1 MKYGPIMLIT
11 IIMDIKFSMM
21 QCVFQKFIL
30 LFLIILFGNSIV
42 SGQDLDYK
50 GGIKTHDGVLLY
62 FNKDKDTY
70 TIDLKGE
77 IDLNR
82 FPIVKVNAN
91 FFELKNGP
99 KSMFGKSE
107 DEILINFQIWEHK
120 YLEDELFKQKIIFKQ
135 KRLKIKN
142 KVLNFWFYEMPK
154 NQIIDKPVQRTFYL
168 DFIQGQRVYGFSYP
182 SFSGNEREGKDFLI
196 GLFNSMHFYNKSID
210 INHLRRQIVK
220 GVNYY

>member
-1 MKYGPIMLIT
+1 
-11 IIMDIKFSMM
+11 MDIKFSKK
-21 QCVFQKFIL
+21 QSIFQKFIL
-30 LFLIILFGNSIV
+30 LVLIIIFGKTIV
-42 SGQDLDYK
+42 SGQEPDYK

>member
-1 MKYGPIMLIT
+1 
-11 IIMDIKFSMM
+11 MDIKFSKK
-21 QCVFQKFIL
+21 QSIFQKFIFL
-30 LFLIILFGNSIV
+30 VLIIIFGKTIV
-42 SGQDLDYK
+42 SGQEPDYK

-82 FPIVKVNAN
+82 YPIVKVNGN
-91 FFELKNGP
+91 LFELKNGP
-99 KSMFGKSE
+99 KKMFGKSE

-120 YLEDELFKQKIIFKQ
+120 YLEDELFKQSIKFKQ

-142 KVLNFWFYEMPK
+142 KLLNFWFFEMPK
-154 NQIIDKPVQRTFYL
+154 NRTIDKPVLRTFYL
-168 DFIQGQRVYGFSYP
+168 DFIQGQRAYSFSYP
-182 SFSGNEREGKDFLI
+182 SLSGNEKEAMIFLL
-196 GLFNSMHFYNKSID
+196 GLYNSMHFYSKSID

>member
-1 MKYGPIMLIT
+1 MKYGLIMLIT
-11 IIMDIKFSMM
+11 LIMGVKFSVTKR
-21 QCVFQKFIL
+21 VFQKFIL
-30 LFLIILFGNSIV
+30 LFLSILFGNSIV
-42 SGQDLDYK
+42 LGQDLDSK

-82 FPIVKVNAN
+82 FPIVKVNGKLY
-91 FFELKNGP
+91 ELKNGP

-120 YLEDELFKQKIIFKQ
+120 YLEDELFKQSITFKQ

-142 KVLNFWFYEMPK
+142 KQLNFWSFEMPK
-154 NQIIDKPVQRTFYL
+154 NRTINKPVLRTFYL
-168 DFIQGQRVYGFSYP
+168 DFIQGKRAYSFSYP
-182 SFSGNEREGKDFLI
+182 SLSGNEIEAKDFLL
-196 GLFNSMHFYNKSID
+196 GLYNSMHFYSKSID
-210 INHLRRQIVK
+210 INQLRRKIVE
-220 GVNYY
+220 GVNPF